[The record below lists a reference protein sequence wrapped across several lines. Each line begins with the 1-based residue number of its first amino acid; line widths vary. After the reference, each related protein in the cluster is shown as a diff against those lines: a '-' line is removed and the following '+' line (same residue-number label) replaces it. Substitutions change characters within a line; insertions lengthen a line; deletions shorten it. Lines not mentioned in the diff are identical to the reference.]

1 MSRLERVYFAIGL
14 IIISVLV
21 DWLFRGRGIGIDN
34 VGTSFGLRVG
44 YVGGVEALVLLTLV
58 IWQKTRILSS
68 VGIWLIFTGGVAN
81 LLCRIISGSV
91 WDYIKLAWL
100 WFNIPDIMV
109 FAGVV
114 IIISNDIWKSYG
126 KMKTS

>member
-34 VGTSFGLRVG
+34 VGTSFGLRVV

>member
-1 MSRLERVYFAIGL
+1 VSRLERVYFAIGL

>member
-34 VGTSFGLRVG
+34 VGTSFGLRVV

-109 FAGVV
+109 FAG
-114 IIISNDIWKSYG
+114 
-126 KMKTS
+126 